1 MMRNMINLIKTLFTT
16 GQGWS
21 EIIIPACG
29 AIIIPLLILWLTWFF
44 GSYRA
49 EKIAEKKQNESKLIY
64 LRSLFIYAIKD
75 FLMFRNNVISKRKH
89 MQNYNNIT
97 SEDKKHLFAG
107 IAFYDTY
114 SKFEPQDYALLSET
128 RHTFIANILQAK
140 TYILHVYAK
149 LNFFNESLK
158 EGPKNLQGLL
168 SVLPN
173 NLCNLQL
180 DIDDA
185 INSMLIVLDDI
196 AFLEQHLNLKLIN
209 INLEGFE
216 KEELRQ
222 SLAEHQIF
230 CIPPQVKPNSK

>member
-16 GQGWS
+16 WQGWS

-75 FLMFRNNVISKRKH
+75 FLMFRNNILSKREYL
-89 MQNYNNIT
+89 QNYNNIIN
-97 SEDKKHLFAG
+97 EEKKRLFSVV
-107 IAFYDTY
+107 AFYDTY
-114 SKFEPQDYALLSET
+114 SKFEPQDYALLSES
-128 RHTFIANILQAK
+128 RHAFIVNVLQAK

-168 SVLPN
+168 SVLPD
-173 NLCNLQL
+173 NLRNLQL

-185 INSMLIVLDDI
+185 IKTMLTVLEDI
-196 AFLEQHLNLKLIN
+196 AFLEQHLNLKLIHRD
-209 INLEGFE
+209 LEDFE
-216 KEELRQ
+216 KEELKQ
-222 SLAEHQIF
+222 ALAEHQIF

>member
-1 MMRNMINLIKTLFTT
+1 MINLIKTLFTT
-16 GQGWS
+16 WQGWS

-49 EKIAEKKQNESKLIY
+49 EKIAEKKRNESKLIY

-75 FLMFRNNVISKRKH
+75 FLMFRNNVIAKRKH

-114 SKFEPQDYALLSET
+114 SKFEPQDYALLSES
-128 RHTFIANILQAK
+128 RHAFIVNVLQAK

-149 LNFFNESLK
+149 LNFFNEILK

-168 SVLPN
+168 SVLPD
-173 NLCNLQL
+173 NLRNLQL

-185 INSMLIVLDDI
+185 IKSMLTVLEDI

-222 SLAEHQIF
+222 ALAEHQIF

>member
-1 MMRNMINLIKTLFTT
+1 
-16 GQGWS
+16 
-21 EIIIPACG
+21 
-29 AIIIPLLILWLTWFF
+29 
-44 GSYRA
+44 
-49 EKIAEKKQNESKLIY
+49 
-64 LRSLFIYAIKD
+64 
-75 FLMFRNNVISKRKH
+75 MFRNNVIAKRKH

-114 SKFEPQDYALLSET
+114 SKFEPQDYALLSES
-128 RHTFIANILQAK
+128 RHAFIVNVLQAK

-149 LNFFNESLK
+149 LNFFNEILK

-168 SVLPN
+168 SVLPD
-173 NLCNLQL
+173 NLRNLQL

-185 INSMLIVLDDI
+185 IKSMLTVLEDI

-222 SLAEHQIF
+222 ALAEHQIF

>member
-1 MMRNMINLIKTLFTT
+1 MINLIKTLFTT
-16 GQGWS
+16 WQGWS

-75 FLMFRNNVISKRKH
+75 FLMFRNNILSKREYL
-89 MQNYNNIT
+89 QNYNNIT
-97 SEDKKHLFAG
+97 NEEKKRLFSAV
-107 IAFYDTY
+107 AFYDTY

-168 SVLPN
+168 SVLPD
-173 NLCNLQL
+173 NLRNLQL

-185 INSMLIVLDDI
+185 IKSMLTVLEDI
-196 AFLEQHLNLKLIN
+196 AFLEQHLNLKLIH
-209 INLEGFE
+209 IDLEGFE
-216 KEELRQ
+216 KEELKQ
-222 SLAEHQIF
+222 ALAEHQIS

>member
-1 MMRNMINLIKTLFTT
+1 M
-16 GQGWS
+16 
-21 EIIIPACG
+21 
-29 AIIIPLLILWLTWFF
+29 
-44 GSYRA
+44 
-49 EKIAEKKQNESKLIY
+49 
-64 LRSLFIYAIKD
+64 
-75 FLMFRNNVISKRKH
+75 
-89 MQNYNNIT
+89 
-97 SEDKKHLFAG
+97 
-107 IAFYDTY
+107 
-114 SKFEPQDYALLSET
+114 
-128 RHTFIANILQAK
+128 
-140 TYILHVYAK
+140 
-149 LNFFNESLK
+149 
-158 EGPKNLQGLL
+158 QGLL

-222 SLAEHQIF
+222 ALAEHQIF

>member
-1 MMRNMINLIKTLFTT
+1 MINLIKTLFTT
-16 GQGWS
+16 WQGWS

-49 EKIAEKKQNESKLIY
+49 EKIAEKKRNESKLIY

-75 FLMFRNNVISKRKH
+75 FLMFRNNVISKRKYL
-89 MQNYNNIT
+89 QNYNNIT

-114 SKFEPQDYALLSET
+114 SKFEPQDYALLSES
-128 RHTFIANILQAK
+128 RHTFIVNVLQAK

-168 SVLPN
+168 AVLPA
-173 NLCNLQL
+173 NLYNLQM
-180 DIDDA
+180 DIDAA
-185 INSMLIVLDDI
+185 IRNMLIVLDDI
-196 AFLEQHLNLKLIN
+196 TFLEQYLNLKLIH
-209 INLEGFE
+209 IDLEDFE
-216 KEELRQ
+216 KEELKQ
-222 SLAEHQIF
+222 ALAESQLF
-230 CIPPQVKPNSK
+230 YIPPAKDVKGNSK